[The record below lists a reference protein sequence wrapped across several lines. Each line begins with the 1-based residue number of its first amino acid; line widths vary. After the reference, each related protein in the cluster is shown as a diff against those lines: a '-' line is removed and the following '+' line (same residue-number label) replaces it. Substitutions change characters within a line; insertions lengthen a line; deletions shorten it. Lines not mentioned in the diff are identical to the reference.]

1 MDVELKNQ
9 TSESNANMTYNANR
23 IALQTMKERC
33 YWLQNRLTSVEKE
46 NVQLSIQCT
55 KLKNNNTSSNTALD
69 SLNASIAQLTKE
81 KSHLA
86 HHIFIVACENK
97 KLWSRLSQLT
107 KTDSI
112 EKGKKSCKVDVDSST
127 ENVEFTAPTLT
138 RSQTFTHSKSD
149 PKLAVKLEEETRDI
163 KNSLEEI
170 SLKLINSFLLE
181 KSELVHQYE
190 QMVEMQMNY
199 EKTSNDSSIGF
210 TYSDD
215 YNNESLAALK
225 LQKEKI
231 CDLKK
236 MALEQQMEL
245 KECLNNLKLF
255 KLGNLFP
262 YNIIIFL
269 ILF

>member
-1 MDVELKNQ
+1 MDVELKGQ
-9 TSESNANMTYNANR
+9 TADSNANMTYNANR

-46 NVQLSIQCT
+46 NVQLSIQCS
-55 KLKNNNTSSNTALD
+55 KSKNNNSSSNTMD

-112 EKGKKSCKVDVDSST
+112 DKGKRNSKADSDAT
-127 ENVEFTAPTLT
+127 ETVEFTAPTLT
-138 RSQTFTHSKSD
+138 RSQTFTHCKSD

-225 LQKEKI
+225 LQKERI

-236 MALEQQMEL
+236 IALEQQIEL
-245 KECLNNLKLF
+245 KECLSNLKLF
-255 KLGNLFP
+255 KLGD
-262 YNIIIFL
+262 
-269 ILF
+269 